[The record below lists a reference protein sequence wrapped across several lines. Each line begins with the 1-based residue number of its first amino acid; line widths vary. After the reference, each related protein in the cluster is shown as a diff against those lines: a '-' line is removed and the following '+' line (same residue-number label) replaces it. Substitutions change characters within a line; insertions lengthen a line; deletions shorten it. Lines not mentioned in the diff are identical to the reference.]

1 MRVSERPEL
10 LVEFRAGAGPLLLDF
25 VQLAI
30 DPSQRILEG
39 LHEIGDRLVPSVQ
52 IDARGLLKLSKL
64 GLGEVQERA
73 VVAFECLVRERRE
86 SFPQARF
93 PGSGGLALRLELRAK
108 PGTLLLGAR

>member
-10 LVEFRAGAGPLLLDF
+10 LVEFRTGAGSLLLDF
-25 VQLAI
+25 LQLAI

-39 LHEIGDRLVPSVQ
+39 LHEIGNRLVSPVH

-86 SFPQARF
+86 GFPQACF
-93 PGSGGLALRLELRAK
+93 PASGGLALRLELGAK
-108 PGTLLLGAR
+108 P